1 MRIYNVLF
9 MGHVICYFWGEVV
22 LMEDINV
29 KILDMDTMVPEHL
42 VKNAD
47 DTYTIF
53 INARLSQE
61 SRLKSY
67 LHALNHIKNRD
78 FEKFD
83 VQEIEK
89 YAHKI

>member
-1 MRIYNVLF
+1 
-9 MGHVICYFWGEVV
+9 
-22 LMEDINV
+22 MEEINV
-29 KILDMDTMVPEHL
+29 QLLDMDTMIPEQL
-42 VKNAD
+42 VKNSD

-61 SRLKSY
+61 SRIKSY
-67 LHALNHIKNRD
+67 LHAISHIKNKD

-89 YAHKI
+89 DAHNY